1 MAISRKEA
9 ERKGVRGTPPDR
21 TKGARTGD
29 RVRNQPPAKPAHT
42 NGRPNGPAAAQPK
55 VELEIHSILREDG
68 TLDEARAPKLS
79 QEEVKRLY
87 RLMVQNRIL
96 DERLT
101 TLQRQGRIGFHIGSI
116 GEEAA
121 IIGSAAALKPEDWL
135 FPCYREAGAGLLR
148 GMPLQ
153 KFLNNMFGNAEDPVK
168 GRQMPCHWYDREH
181 NLPSISS
188 PIGTQITHAVGAGM
202 AAKIKGDKVVTFA
215 YFGEGATSSNEFHVG
230 ANFAGVFKAPTI
242 LFCRNNQWAISVPF
256 NRQTASGSI
265 AIKALAY
272 GITGIRV
279 DGNDLFAVYK
289 VTKEAV
295 ERARNGGGATL
306 IEAYSYR
313 LGGHSTSDDPRVYRK
328 DEEVAPWMKRDPI
341 DRLKKFLLRKKWID
355 EAADKKMREELSE
368 EILAGVAKAESLP
381 QPPIESMFEDVFK
394 EVPENLKQQMA
405 ECLAA
410 PRWKGH

>member
-9 ERKGVRGTPPDR
+9 ERNRKAP
-21 TKGARTGD
+21 KAR
-29 RVRNQPPAKPAHT
+29 A
-42 NGRPNGPAAAQPK
+42 NGHANGSAPSRAPQPK

-79 QEEVKRLY
+79 REEIERLY

-101 TLQRQGRIGFHIGSI
+101 TLQRQGRIGFHIGSV

-121 IIGSAAALKPEDWL
+121 IIGSAAALRPEDWL
-135 FPCYREAGAGLLR
+135 FPCYREAGAALLR

-153 KFLNNMFGNAEDPVK
+153 SFLNNMFGNAEDPVR

-181 NLPSISS
+181 NLPSVSS
-188 PIGTQITHAVGAGM
+188 PIGTQITHAVGAGI
-202 AAKIKGDKVVTFA
+202 AAKIKGDKVATFV

-230 ANFAGVFKAPTI
+230 ANFAGVFKAPTV

-272 GITGIRV
+272 GIEGVRV

-289 VTKEAV
+289 VTREAI
-295 ERARNGGGATL
+295 ERARSGGGATL

-328 DEEVAPWMKRDPI
+328 DDEVAPWMKKDPI
-341 DRLKKFLLRKKWID
+341 ERVKKFLLKKKWID
-355 EAADKKMREELSE
+355 EGSDKKMRDAISE
-368 EILAGVAKAESLP
+368 EILAGVARAESI
-381 QPPIESMFEDVFK
+381 PPPPLASMFEDVYA
-394 EVPENLKQQMA
+394 EMPENLKAQLA
-405 ECLAA
+405 ECEAA